1 MDDDDEY
8 DLGEIMETQLHN
20 DEDLDDP
27 NPSRH
32 NTASHHSTQHSSLL
46 ALPASHFTPRPPLP
60 VIGLNNS
67 GATCYLNSLLQSLYM
82 TPEWRQ
88 GLYQL
93 DEDDI
98 GWQAWKDAEDAKAGK
113 DRKEDDEN
121 EQAEQE
127 IEVSE
132 ADVSELVSMGFE
144 EDKVRLAL
152 KKYPSIDQREQAID
166 YIFTLPTPLPTTPS
180 PPTATSSAASP
191 SARPFRRIPCAFRLF
206 FSQLQLYN
214 HASMPTRLI
223 TSAFGWSDANLSV
236 QHDIHELYTRLMEA
250 MEGSLKGVS
259 LLPSHL
265 FSGQLTRTLT
275 CESCG
280 GSRSRLEDFYSLHLP
295 VRPYPTIHHS
305 LASVFAAESLT
316 LSCDTC
322 GGRQPTAAGSYI
334 SRLPLVLTFSLG
346 RHEYDRLKGVRVKVG
361 DEFAFPLVLDMAAYM
376 AGVEETDKRRREEK
390 VMASWPHKEQN
401 GKHKSKPNTSDDF
414 NGGEYSMLPSTFD
427 SSSTSLYDLFAV
439 IIHAGSAHSGHYFAY
454 IRDVL
459 SDGATAWYKCNDT
472 NISAMDEH
480 LIASQYG
487 GKKESAYMLMY
498 RHRTPQSIAPPV
510 PTVPEELQEAAVEYN
525 ERLEDE
531 RRAWDEFRNAI
542 KVTVWLDRAVELR
555 GGLVVER
562 EREERNEHELGR
574 DNHKAKQSKQQ
585 AGKGGKSGKGKAA
598 GGQSGRGT
606 EEKTAKQKKQEEEEA
621 RQEDQRK
628 ARELA
633 VAEDEQQQQ
642 EEDRKGK
649 YSFVFDQRLTVEEM
663 YERVR
668 QRLRWHDEKE
678 GGQLR
683 LNRAE
688 KVEENRDET
697 GKRLEASLPYIGIQL
712 RDDERQPQDDDVQPT
727 SSPQPKTLSES
738 GLRHGDV
745 LLAWNG
751 HTLCQQL
758 YFTGVKRPKR
768 LRMSVRFIRTA
779 VDDVREF
786 ACYVGVDATLSELV
800 SVVRRKAGWDGEVQM
815 YVMTKRALTAVDM
828 TLGSVK
834 LIDLD
839 ITEHFPIVVEPTMP
853 SSANLAHSYF
863 VSQSSRV
870 KLVVR
875 DLISPP
881 GSHANL
887 PSHLTT
893 SAQSSKPLPPTDF
906 ILFLDKSTT
915 LSNLRQLLLSQ
926 LPPNFPPPSHS
937 RLRRMTGN
945 DRVGGV
951 LADEGLTLLTAEL
964 DDDDVM
970 VRLEE
975 GQLPVGGKELDL
987 VVSFILEDGLAV
999 GGSSEEGETVLD
1011 QQPLMFE
1018 RRWTIKQC
1026 KRHILDSCAMPRKES
1041 DFLLYRGDAAGVS
1054 KDKLLAN
1061 EYITLDKL
1069 NLHHGDTLFLH
1080 VGELPIQGKV
1090 TLDVFMYTP
1099 SLLYAMKPATQ
1110 SLRQLRHRYEYGEEA
1125 KEEDGGIE
1133 LPVLPAVV
1141 TVPIEDGSPAT
1152 TADISTR
1159 SSLLAHL
1166 VTMDFSSAATLAD
1179 LKQALYSIA
1188 PLSSLPSPAHIRIRT
1203 LTKSDELHAP
1213 LADDNGTLKRQ
1224 GVSNDKRLAVQMLP
1238 REERNVVSSAL
1249 LLRTTVVVPKHA
1261 AADGKAGDVEL
1272 LPAAAWV
1279 ELLFSERLHPQV
1291 ADINRWAA
1299 RQCGLDGEQQ
1309 VVVAKWNTA
1318 DRRWRV
1324 LMEDADKA
1332 AQREEKVADSVDATK
1347 ATAGKG
1353 GGKQGKAVAVSSL
1366 LTPPYQLR
1374 HHDHIAILPLRLFP
1388 SLESAAAVSTTC
1400 LQWPAPVMRSVEEG
1414 GEGADERRQARKIH
1428 QREEVALTI
1437 EY

>member
-27 NPSRH
+27 NPTQHH
-32 NTASHHSTQHSSLL
+32 NTAALHHNTQHSSLL

-60 VIGLNNS
+60 LIGLNNS
-67 GATCYLNSLLQSLYM
+67 GATCYLNSLLQALYM
-82 TPEWRQ
+82 TPEWRH

-93 DEDDI
+93 NEDDI
-98 GWQAWKDAEDAKAGK
+98 GWQAWKDVEDSKNGK
-113 DRKEDDEN
+113 GSKDHDDQLDDDEQQLQQ
-121 EQAEQE
+121 EAE
-127 IEVSE
+127 ISE
-132 ADVSELVSMGFE
+132 ADVNELVSMGFE
-144 EDKVRLAL
+144 ENKVRLAL
-152 KKYPSIDQREQAID
+152 AKYPSIDQREQAID
-166 YIFTLPTPLPTTPS
+166 HIFTLPTPLPTTPAPS
-180 PPTATSSAASP
+180 AATTSASAAASP

-214 HASMPTRLI
+214 HSSMPTRLI
-223 TSAFGWSDANLSV
+223 TAAFGWSDANLSV

-259 LLPSHL
+259 LLPSQL

-295 VRPYPTIHHS
+295 VRSYPTIHHS
-305 LASVFAAESLT
+305 LASVFATESLT

-376 AGVEETDKRRREEK
+376 ADVEDEDKRRREQK
-390 VMASWPHKEQN
+390 AMASWPHKEQN
-401 GKHKSKPNTSDDF
+401 GKHKAKPNTANDDSYA
-414 NGGEYSMLPSTFD
+414 GEYSMLPSTFD
-427 SSSTSLYDLFAV
+427 PSSASLFDLFAV
-439 IIHAGSAHSGHYFAY
+439 IVHAGSAHSGHYFAY

-459 SDGATAWYKCNDT
+459 NDGAAVWYKCNDS
-472 NISAMDEH
+472 NIAPMDEQ

-498 RHRTPQSIAPPV
+498 RHRTPQSVAPQPPAV
-510 PTVPEELQEAAVEYN
+510 PDELQEAAVEYN
-525 ERLEDE
+525 ERLEEE

-542 KVTVWLDRAVELR
+542 KVSVWLDRAVELR
-555 GGLVVER
+555 GGLLVEK
-562 EREERNEHELGR
+562 ERDERNEDELGKDKR
-574 DNHKAKQSKQQ
+574 GAKESNKQT
-585 AGKGGKSGKGKAA
+585 KGGKAGKDKQAA
-598 GGQSGRGT
+598 QAGQT
-606 EEKTAKQKKQEEEEA
+606 EEKSAKQRKQEEEEA
-621 RQEDQRK
+621 RKEDQRK

-633 VAEDEQQQQ
+633 VAEDEQQRQ

-663 YERVR
+663 YEKVR
-668 QRLRWHDEKE
+668 QRLRWQHEKE

-688 KVEENRDET
+688 RVEENRDET
-697 GKRLEASLPYIGIQL
+697 GKRLEASIPHTGIQL
-712 RDDERQPQDDDVQPT
+712 RDDERQPQDDDDQPIAT
-727 SSPQPKTLSES
+727 QQAKTLNES

-751 HTLCQQL
+751 HTLCQQP

-768 LRMSVRFIRTA
+768 LRLSVRFIRTA

-800 SVVRRKAGWDGEVQM
+800 SVVRRKAGCDDDVQL

-828 TLGSVK
+828 TLMPIK
-834 LIDLD
+834 LSELD
-839 ITEHFPIVVEPTMP
+839 ITEHFPIVVEPITSSFP
-853 SSANLAHSYF
+853 SSSLAHTYF
-863 VSQSSRV
+863 LSQSSRV

-915 LSNLRQLLLSQ
+915 LATLRQLLLSQ
-926 LPPNFPPPSHS
+926 LPPNFPPPAHS

-951 LADEGLTLLTAEL
+951 LVDERLTLSAAEL

-975 GQLPVGGKELDL
+975 GRLPLEGKELDL
-987 VVSFILEDGLAV
+987 VVSFILEDGIAV
-999 GGSSEEGETVLD
+999 GGGSDEGETVLD
-1011 QQPLMFE
+1011 QQPMMFE

-1026 KRHILDSCAMPRKES
+1026 KRHILDSCAMPRKET

-1099 SLLYAMKPATQ
+1099 SLLYATKPASQ
-1110 SLRQLRHRYEYGEEA
+1110 SLRQLLHRLEYGEEA
-1125 KEEDGGIE
+1125 KEEEGGVE
-1133 LPVLPAVV
+1133 LPALPAVV
-1141 TVPIEDGSPAT
+1141 TVPIEDGSPAS

-1203 LTKSDELHAP
+1203 LTKSDELHAL
-1213 LADDNGTLKRQ
+1213 LADDNATLKRQ
-1224 GVSNDKRLAVQMLP
+1224 GVGNDKRLAVQMLP
-1238 REERNVVSSAL
+1238 REEKDVVSSAL
-1249 LLRTTVVVPKHA
+1249 LLRTTLVVPKQSVTDA
-1261 AADGKAGDVEL
+1261 KVGDVEM

-1291 ADINRWAA
+1291 ADMQRWAA
-1299 RQCGLDGEQQ
+1299 RQCGLSDEQQ
-1309 VVVAKWNTA
+1309 LVVAKWNAA

-1324 LMEDADKA
+1324 LVDESGSGAE
-1332 AQREEKVADSVDATK
+1332 REEKVADSVDALK
-1347 ATAGKG
+1347 AASSKG
-1353 GGKQGKAVAVSSL
+1353 GGKQGKAVVVPPSL

-1388 SLESAAAVSTTC
+1388 SLGSVAALVTAC
-1400 LQWPAPVMRSVEEG
+1400 LQWPAPVMRSADEG
-1414 GEGADERRQARKIH
+1414 GRWS
-1428 QREEVALTI
+1428 
-1437 EY
+1437 